1 MRGGHACS
9 PRAKWRDP
17 VPLSNASCSTFSPR
31 SAARVNMPP
40 DSKELSSLK
49 DKSLSFHRL
58 HATDL
63 DRMKGIYL
71 SAEELRGFDKYKVQ
85 LDQLIVSV
93 ARSIIDRSSEYYSWC
108 TAFSGL
114 FHFLLVQIRRYIA
127 LVKLLNTSFLEFCCG
142 GEDSGKRG
150 RLRFLRLHWVS
161 SDLDLLLPRFFAR

>member
-1 MRGGHACS
+1 MFARGQSGVIQSHC
-9 PRAKWRDP
+9 PTQ
-17 VPLSNASCSTFSPR
+17 ASCSTFSPR

-40 DSKELSSLK
+40 DSKDLSSLK

-93 ARSIIDRSSEYYSWC
+93 ARSITDRSSEYYSWFFFTFFEIC
-108 TAFSGL
+108 YILRPSLFS
-114 FHFLLVQIRRYIA
+114 FSTNQKIHRPCQ
-127 LVKLLNTSFLEFCCG
+127 TT
-142 GEDSGKRG
+142 
-150 RLRFLRLHWVS
+150 
-161 SDLDLLLPRFFAR
+161 